1 MGERQGSIV
10 LYSPEKIRKELKGQ
24 RGEAEICRLLET
36 KDLHLT
42 KLYMLPE
49 GVIGEITLASE
60 IAGNRH
66 LIALPFFLTT
76 KRLILVANDK
86 DAKAVAELVKRVEY
100 EEGDVP
106 ELLFC
111 KFLESIILHDME
123 CLQEIEVTCYAME
136 EWLISE
142 GKRVRDLERIEPTTD
157 ILRYRKK
164 LLMRNFFYQQFAELC
179 DMLAANEHG
188 FFGER
193 AVTLLNDMGK
203 RADRLYDY
211 SQMLREYLVQI
222 RELYQQQIDLEKNK
236 SMQALTAV
244 TTIFLPLTLITG
256 WYGMNFRYMPEL
268 YSPYGYWVIVGVAAL
283 IFVSEIIYFRK
294 KKYI

>member
-24 RGEAEICRLLET
+24 RGEAEVCRLLET

-193 AVTLLNDMGK
+193 AVTLLGDMGK

-256 WYGMNFRYMPEL
+256 WYGMNFKYMPEL

>member
-1 MGERQGSIV
+1 MEDLGSIV
-10 LYSPEKIRKELKGQ
+10 LYSPEEIRKELKGR

-36 KDLHLT
+36 RGLHLT

-76 KRLILVANDK
+76 ERLILVANDR

-100 EEGDVP
+100 EQDDVP

-111 KFLESIILHDME
+111 KFLESIILRDME

-142 GKRVRDLERIEPTTD
+142 GKRVRDLEGIEPTTD

-179 DMLAANEHG
+179 DMLAANEHS

-236 SMQALTAV
+236 SMQSLTAV

-268 YSPYGYWVIVGVAAL
+268 HSPYGYWVIVGVAAL

-294 KKYI
+294 KRYI

>member
-1 MGERQGSIV
+1 MEERQGRIV
-10 LYSPEKIRKELKGQ
+10 LYSPERIRRELKGK
-24 RGEAEICRLLET
+24 RGEAEITRLLET
-36 KDLHLT
+36 KSLHLT

-66 LIALPFFLTT
+66 SIALPFFLTA
-76 KRLILVANDK
+76 KRLILVAGGK
-86 DAKAVAELVKRVEY
+86 DAKAVTELVNRVEY
-100 EEGDVP
+100 EQDDVP

-111 KFLESIILHDME
+111 KFLESVILHDME

-142 GKRVRDLERIEPTTD
+142 SRRVRDLERIEPTTD

-188 FFGER
+188 FFGDR
-193 AVTLLNDMGK
+193 AVTLFGDMGK

-236 SMQALTAV
+236 TMQALTAV

-256 WYGMNFRYMPEL
+256 WYGMNFKYMPEL
-268 YSPYGYWVIVGVAAL
+268 SSSYGYWAVVGVAAL

>member
-76 KRLILVANDK
+76 KRLILVVNDR
-86 DAKAVAELVKRVEY
+86 DAKAVDELVKRVEY
-100 EEGDVP
+100 EEGDRP

-142 GKRVRDLERIEPTTD
+142 GKRVRDLEGIEPTTD

-193 AVTLLNDMGK
+193 SVTLLNDMGK